1 MKYKLSILLL
11 CATGSVACMD
21 AKRPPLDRSL
31 TPRTAFFM
39 KIMTTENMGPDVQTT
54 LDNLAKDSLENAVH
68 QSPHKVRMLLEV
80 RQCVKQGYRD
90 FARLS
95 DQVKNFA
102 LTDVV
107 RIALADKKKRIN
119 KEIKTWA
126 DNDSQK
132 TTPCL
137 DSTLLTLHDFLK
149 TREPLEALEKEREE
163 LDLSDDESSSN

>member
-11 CATGSVACMD
+11 CATGSVVCMD
-21 AKRPPLDRSL
+21 AKHPPLDRSL

-39 KIMTTENMGPDVQTT
+39 KIMTTENMAPDVQAT
-54 LDNLAKDSLENAVH
+54 LNDLARESLENAVH
-68 QSPHKVRMLLEV
+68 QSSSNVRTLLAV

-90 FARLS
+90 FALLS

-107 RIALADKKKRIN
+107 RIALADKKKRID
-119 KEIKTWA
+119 EGIKAWA
-126 DNDSQK
+126 DKNK
-132 TTPCL
+132 TSPDLYL
-137 DSTLLTLHDFLK
+137 DSNLLDLLKFLED
-149 TREPLEALEKEREE
+149 REPIEALEQERAK